1 MIIDILDRHDPRQVG
16 LSGLF
21 TRVAEPLTKWSEPGE
36 QPAAVDKT
44 DVQIA
49 EAHDVVA
56 GLAFGNANKFVHQRL
71 TDEDMLAFPFGLAVA
86 ADAADLVIGV
96 IPRIFGPRRHGARDR
111 IRRH

>member
-1 MIIDILDRHDPRQVG
+1 MIVDILDRHDPRQFG

-21 TRVAEPLTKWSEPGE
+21 GRFDGALAKRSEPGE

-56 GLAFGNANKFVHQRL
+56 GLALGNANEFIDQRL
-71 TDEDMLAFPFGLAVA
+71 ADKDELAFPFDLAGAAEMPGLA
-86 ADAADLVIGV
+86 
-96 IPRIFGPRRHGARDR
+96 RSSS
-111 IRRH
+111 